1 VATPT
6 VPTHGDRQRERAEH
20 GRAAEARSERDRDA
34 ALPPPLVSS
43 VPPGSD
49 DVTGFST
56 PEGDRMAEDRT
67 ADVHV
72 EYDIKIT
79 PKLIWAI
86 VAPYFSARFME
97 QFKALLPVSAFL
109 FLFQLAVLRQGVAQA
124 FAITGGLMAVVLGLM
139 FFIEGI
145 RLGVMPLG
153 ENIGATLPAKAGMA
167 VILFVAFLLGTIA
180 TFAEPAVA
188 ALTVLG
194 GGVKYENAPMLWDF
208 LNNKTF
214 MILLLA
220 AAGVGLGSINGIVRF
235 VRNKSLKVTIF
246 PGLAICVALTLLAA
260 FDKNASAL
268 IGVAWDA
275 GGITTG
281 TVTAPLV
288 LALGVGM
295 ARALGKSDT
304 GMSGFGIITLCSIW
318 PIALVMGA
326 ALVCSWAGIIVTPE
340 QYAALKS
347 AVSSTA
353 TADTGLFALA
363 LESFIS
369 SCTSVLPLMAVL
381 FGVQKFV
388 LKEPIRNLDQIIIGI
403 AAALIGLTLF
413 KIGLVTGLNP
423 LGDQVGSKATL
434 AFAPGGGLYG
444 FGLGKIIVLLFAF
457 VVGYG
462 ASLAE
467 PALLSLGITVE
478 EVTAGAFKKFLVMHS
493 VGIGVGVG
501 LIIGVARI
509 LYGWSSLAI
518 VLPSYALVLLLTL
531 ISDEK
536 YVNIGWD
543 SGGVT
548 TGDIT
553 SPILIALGLGVAA
566 AVGGAEGFSLIAMG
580 SVWPII
586 SVLALGFYVNKTT
599 PAARSAA
606 K

>member
-1 VATPT
+1 MQESQASP
-6 VPTHGDRQRERAEH
+6 
-20 GRAAEARSERDRDA
+20 DA
-34 ALPPPLVSS
+34 P
-43 VPPGSD
+43 
-49 DVTGFST
+49 
-56 PEGDRMAEDRT
+56 
-67 ADVHV
+67 VHV

-79 PKLIWAI
+79 PRLVWAI
-86 VAPYFSARFME
+86 VAPYTSEKFME
-97 QFKALLPVSAFL
+97 QLKALLPVSVFL
-109 FLFQLAVLRQGVAQA
+109 FVFQLLVLRQGVSSAV
-124 FAITGGLMAVVLGLM
+124 AITAGLLAVILGLM

-153 ENIGATLPAKAGMA
+153 ENIGATLPAKAGM
-167 VILFVAFLLGTIA
+167 VVVMLVAFALGTIA

-194 GGVKYENAPMLWDF
+194 GGVKFENAPMLWDF
-208 LNNKTF
+208 LNNRTF

-220 AAGVGLGSINGIVRF
+220 AAGVGMGSINGIMRF
-235 VRNKSLKVTIF
+235 VRNKSLKVTIM
-246 PGLAICVALTLLAA
+246 PGLAICVVLTVIAA
-260 FDKNASAL
+260 FDRNARDL

-318 PIALVMGA
+318 PIALVMAA

-340 QYAALKS
+340 QYAALKAAAAS
-347 AVSSTA
+347 AA
-353 TADTGLFALA
+353 TVEGGGFLA
-363 LESFIS
+363 LVWESFTS
-369 SCTSVLPLMAVL
+369 SCISVLPLMGVL
-381 FGVQKFV
+381 FAVQKLI
-388 LKEPIRNLDQIIIGI
+388 LKEPVRNLDQVIVGIGC
-403 AAALIGLTLF
+403 ALIGLTLF

-434 AFAPGGGLYG
+434 AFDPNGGLYG
-444 FGLGKIIVLLFAF
+444 LTVGKVVVLLFAF

-467 PALLSLGITVE
+467 PALMSLGITVE

-509 LYGWSSLAI
+509 LFGWSSLSI
-518 VLPSYALVLLLTL
+518 MLPSYGLVLLLTM

-586 SVLALGFYVNKTT
+586 AVLALGFFVNKTT
-599 PAARSAA
+599 PAARAA
-606 K
+606 GK